1 MLLCLFRVA
10 FVFDNADNINNAS
23 KTWKQTHKIIS
34 IIAVT
39 AAAVTAAEVT
49 AAPFASNGSDSDDG
63 SGSGS

>member
-1 MLLCLFRVA
+1 MLCLFCV
-10 FVFDNADNINNAS
+10 VFDNANSTNNAS
-23 KTWKQTHKIIS
+23 KTWKQTHTIIL

-49 AAPFASNGSDSDDG
+49 AAPFASNGSDSNDG